1 MTFPRTTLTRAA
13 LLLAVLAAP
22 FIVPTAAY
30 ADSHY
35 VCADG
40 TRFQISPMLGYHVLA
55 NQCTGSGTENPVTIT
70 ITSGYYAGEHFCEQL
85 LAHGPELVSGMQCT

>member
-1 MTFPRTTLTRAA
+1 MTFSRATIA
-13 LLLAVLAAP
+13 RAVLLLAVLAAP
-22 FIVPTAAY
+22 FVIPATAH

-40 TRFQISPMLGYHVLA
+40 TRFQLSVMLGYHVLA
-55 NQCTGSGTENPVTIT
+55 TECTGGGTESPLTIT
-70 ITSGYYAGEHFCEQL
+70 ITSGYYAGEHFCRQL